1 MSTFRRTL
9 ALVSLTMAA
18 ALVAVGCA
26 AGTPSDGGSSAPA
39 DDLVVPEL
47 QALLPQSVLDKGEI
61 LVGTDP
67 SYPPCDFRNDAGE
80 IDGYNNA
87 LLQAMAPRL
96 GVKITMEGIAFDGLL
111 PGVES
116 GKFDAAMECIT
127 DNLERQEIV
136 QFVDYSYSTK
146 GIIKLTDSAADIT
159 TNPLSYCGLHAG
171 VQTGTEFVTDVEL
184 FNENC
189 AQAGEAA
196 IETTNFPTTADQNT
210 ALQSGQIDFAVTS
223 FATGAWQAAETDD
236 LFEILGSPLLAKTY
250 VGIVVNL
257 DNDDLAKALEGALQA
272 IIDDGTYEEVMSE
285 WKLEELMLPEPGINL
300 ASSKPLEIPTPC
312 GACGE

>member
-1 MSTFRRTL
+1 MSPFRRTTAMVSL
-9 ALVSLTMAA
+9 ALVT

-26 AGTPSDGGSSAPA
+26 AGTPSSDPTSSAS
-39 DDLVVPEL
+39 DLVDPAL
-47 QALLPQSVLDKGEI
+47 QALLPADVLEKGEI
-61 LVGTDP
+61 VVGTDP
-67 SYPPCDFRNDAGE
+67 SYPPCDFLNDAGE

-116 GKFDAAMECIT
+116 GRFDAAMECIT
-127 DNLERQEIV
+127 DNAERQEIV

-146 GIIKLTDSAADIT
+146 GIIKLADSKAEIT
-159 TNPLSYCGLHAG
+159 ENPLTMCGLHAG

-189 AQAGEAA
+189 AQAGEPA

-223 FATGAWQAAETDD
+223 FATGAWQSKETDG
-236 LFEILGSPLLAKTY
+236 LFDILPSPLLSKTY
-250 VGIVVNL
+250 VGIVVGL
-257 DNDDLAKALEGALQA
+257 DNDPLAAALQGALESIMA
-272 IIDDGTYEEVMSE
+272 DGTYEKVMAE
-285 WKLEELMLPEPGINL
+285 WQLEALMLPKTGINL
-300 ASSKPLEIPTPC
+300 ASTDPLETPVPC

>member
-1 MSTFRRTL
+1 MNRFRRTT
-9 ALVSLTMAA
+9 AIVSLAVAT
-18 ALVAVGCA
+18 ALVAAGCA
-26 AGTPSDGGSSAPA
+26 GNTPSDAPSESAS
-39 DDLVVPEL
+39 DLVDPSL
-47 QALLPQSVLDKGEI
+47 QALLPDDILDKGEI

-67 SYPPCDFRNDAGE
+67 SYPPCDFLNDDGE

-96 GVKITMEGIAFDGLL
+96 GVEIRMEAIAFDGLL

-116 GKFDAAMECIT
+116 GRFDAAMECIT
-127 DNLERQEIV
+127 DNAERQEIV

-146 GIIKLTDSAADIT
+146 GIIKLTDSAAEIT
-159 TNPLSYCGLHAG
+159 ENPLTMCGLKAG

-184 FNENC
+184 FTRNC
-189 AQAGEAA
+189 EESGEPGIA
-196 IETTNFPTTADQNT
+196 TTNFPTAADQNT

-236 LFEILGSPLLAKTY
+236 LFEILPSPLLAKTY
-250 VGIVVNL
+250 VGIVVGL
-257 DNDDLAKALEGALQA
+257 ESDELAAALEGALTA
-272 IIDDGTYEEVMSE
+272 IIEDGTYQEV
-285 WKLEELMLPEPGINL
+285 LEEWGLGALALPEAGINL
-300 ASSKPLEIPTPC
+300 ATSNPLEVPVPC

>member
-1 MSTFRRTL
+1 M
-9 ALVSLTMAA
+9 VSLAMVT
-18 ALVAVGCA
+18 ALVAAGCA
-26 AGTPSDGGSSAPA
+26 AVTPSSDPSESAS
-39 DDLVVPEL
+39 DLFDPSL
-47 QALLPQSVLDKGEI
+47 QALLPDEIVEKGEI

-67 SYPPCDFRNDAGE
+67 SYPPCDFLNDAGE

-96 GVKITMEGIAFDGLL
+96 GVEIRMEAIAFDGLL

-116 GKFDAAMECIT
+116 GRFDAAMECIT
-127 DNLERQEIV
+127 DNAERQEIV

-146 GIIKLTDSAADIT
+146 GIIKLTDSAAEIT
-159 TNPLSYCGLHAG
+159 EDPLTMCGLHAG

-189 AQAGEAA
+189 AQSGEPA

-223 FATGAWQAAETDD
+223 FATGAWQAKETDG
-236 LFEILGSPLLAKTY
+236 LFEILASPLLAKTY
-250 VGIVVNL
+250 VGIVVGL
-257 DNDDLAKALEGALQA
+257 ESDELAAALEGALTA
-272 IIDDGTYEEVMSE
+272 IIEDGTYEDVLKE
-285 WKLEELMLPEPGINL
+285 WKLEELALPAAGINL
-300 ASSKPLEIPTPC
+300 ATSDPLEIPVPC
-312 GACGE
+312 GSCGE

>member
-1 MSTFRRTL
+1 MSLFRRTT
-9 ALVSLTMAA
+9 ALLSLTVVT

-26 AGTPSDGGSSAPA
+26 AGAPTSDATASADDDRVVAELRDMLPA
-39 DDLVVPEL
+39 DILE
-47 QALLPQSVLDKGEI
+47 KGEI

-67 SYPPCDFRNDAGE
+67 SYPPCDFRNDKGE

-87 LLQAMAPRL
+87 ILQEMAPLL

-116 GKFDAAMECIT
+116 GRFDAAMECIT
-127 DNLERQEIV
+127 DNEERQKIV

-146 GIIKLTDSAADIT
+146 GIIKLADSAAEIT
-159 TNPLSYCGLHAG
+159 ENPLTYCGLKAG

-184 FNENC
+184 FNQNC
-189 AQAGEAA
+189 EEAGEAS

-223 FATGAWQAAETDD
+223 FATGVWQARETDGMFD
-236 LFEILGSPLLAKTY
+236 ILASPLLAKTY
-250 VGIVVNL
+250 VGIVVGL
-257 DNDDLAKALEGALQA
+257 ENDDLAAALEGALRA
-272 IIDDGTYEEVMSE
+272 IIEDGSYQEVLDE
-285 WKLEELMLPEPGINL
+285 WDLGELALPDTGINL
-300 ASSKPLEIPTPC
+300 ATSDPLEKPVPC
-312 GACGE
+312 GACGK